1 MRAMQ
6 RNFYRTGTHAVRIA
20 LAIGGIYWLKQA
32 LVLPGYVPW
41 TIALMSFVIASR
53 DGKEIRACLL
63 AAAAFYFL
71 AFAMD
76 ELGTETMWIG
86 YGAGVEYFLTFA
98 IAFTVMFHSM
108 ISFLIPIYAAFVKRI
123 NP

>member
-1 MRAMQ
+1 MRSMP

-41 TIALMSFVIASR
+41 TIAMMSFLIAIR
-53 DGKEIRACLL
+53 DAKEIRACLL
-63 AAAAFYFL
+63 TAAAFILL
-71 AFAMD
+71 AFAMA
-76 ELGTETMWIG
+76 EVGTEQLWIG
-86 YGAGVEYFLTFA
+86 YGVGVQYFLGFA
-98 IAFTVMFHSM
+98 IAFTMMFHSM
-108 ISFLIPIYAAFVKRI
+108 ISFLLPVYTAFVKRI